1 MAFFWVICSMSPPST
16 PLTFA
21 GGDVALFYPVF
32 HVVLITVTA
41 LSGICVKN
49 SCDIVGKN
57 VSVCIICVIPCQ
69 EMCFELYC
77 NLKDVLINTLHFP
90 LLSVAFIPIPSP
102 SRVQSVPCL
111 PHTGREHTGHPSV
124 DRGCPQAP
132 QVHPLWSALA
142 LNRCPF
148 NGRSG

>member
-1 MAFFWVICSMSPPST
+1 MSPPST

-57 VSVCIICVIPCQ
+57 VSVCIIYVIPCQ

-90 LLSVAFIPIPSP
+90 LLSVAFIPSP
-102 SRVQSVPCL
+102 PRGQSVPRL
-111 PHTGREHTGHPSV
+111 PHTGGGTRPPLRG
-124 DRGCPQAP
+124 RGCPQAP
-132 QVHPLWSALA
+132 QVHPVWSALA
-142 LNRCPF
+142 LNGCPV